1 MGLRF
6 HFWAPFSSGSASAL
20 GRPPFKRH
28 FLVAPSWYYVFQ
40 LPIIVVK
47 ELPPWTPVGSQ
58 DKASQEWQGVNSLT
72 GLEGWAWAPITV
84 AVRGEPSGQPD
95 WVMWPRGRF
104 GHICRSW
111 AGSGRV
117 PWEGTGLILEEA
129 EQWATVMV
137 NVVSQGQIVN
147 YAPQAIQPQHSRTLT
162 APQCREN
169 MLPRK
174 PRLCIFASD
183 GTDIWRN

>member
-72 GLEGWAWAPITV
+72 GLEGWAWAPHHCGRERRALWSARLGHVTQRKVRPHLQVMGWEWTCPLRGNWAYPWRGWTV
-84 AVRGEPSGQPD
+84 SDSDSECGF
-95 WVMWPRGRF
+95 PR
-104 GHICRSW
+104 
-111 AGSGRV
+111 
-117 PWEGTGLILEEA
+117 
-129 EQWATVMV
+129 
-137 NVVSQGQIVN
+137 
-147 YAPQAIQPQHSRTLT
+147 
-162 APQCREN
+162 
-169 MLPRK
+169 
-174 PRLCIFASD
+174 
-183 GTDIWRN
+183 TDS